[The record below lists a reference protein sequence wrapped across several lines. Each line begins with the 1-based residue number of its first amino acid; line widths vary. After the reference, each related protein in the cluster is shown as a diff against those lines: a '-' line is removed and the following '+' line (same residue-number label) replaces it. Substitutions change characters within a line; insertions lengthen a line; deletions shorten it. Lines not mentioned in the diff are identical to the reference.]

1 MAKEE
6 KIEQEEAQP
15 NQGKKKG
22 SALKWIAIGG
32 VGLMVLA
39 AAGGGGW
46 YYLNK
51 VQSAKKETAKAPAI
65 GTLWPMEPF
74 IVNLADSNGER
85 YLKLVIQLEVSDPLC
100 IAELDQLK
108 PKLRDNVLDLL
119 SVKTFKELIELAGK
133 QKLREEMVMRLNSF
147 LTKGKI
153 DKVYFTEFVI
163 Q

>member
-1 MAKEE
+1 MARDE
-6 KIEQEEAQP
+6 KIEQNEVQP
-15 NQGKKKG
+15 TQEKKKG
-22 SALKWIAIGG
+22 SALKWIAIIG
-32 VGLMVLA
+32 VVLMVLA

-46 YYLNK
+46 YYMNK
-51 VQSAKKETAKAPAI
+51 AQAAKKEAPQAPAI
-65 GTLWPMEPF
+65 GAMWPMEPF

-100 IAELDQLK
+100 VQELDQLK

-119 SVKTFKELIELAGK
+119 SVKTYKELMELTGK
-133 QKLREEMVMRLNSF
+133 QKLREEMVMRLNAF

-153 DKVYFTEFVI
+153 NKVYFTEFVI